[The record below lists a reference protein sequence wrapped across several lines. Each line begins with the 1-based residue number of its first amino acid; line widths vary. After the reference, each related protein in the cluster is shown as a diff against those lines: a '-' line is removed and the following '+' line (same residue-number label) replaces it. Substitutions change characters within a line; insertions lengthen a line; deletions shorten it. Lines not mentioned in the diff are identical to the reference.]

1 MSLRN
6 LSPRAALT
14 MFVALVVFVL
24 AMATWWIIFM
34 ARLTNEKVEIAR
46 KLNASPE
53 FLEELH
59 RQEIVRQIMVGSEG
73 VVFLLLVL
81 FGVWLIYRSLR
92 QAETLRHRQENFVM
106 AVTHELKTPMA
117 SIGVYLDTLQSEK
130 IPVEKKTQV
139 IPKMKND
146 LHRLERLVDD
156 ILEAGRF
163 EAGESRLNLQPV
175 DLGALL
181 HTLADGLAE
190 RHDSGAVRIV
200 RHVDAGVGLIGDSAV
215 LGRALGA
222 ILDNAV
228 KYAGGQ
234 PPHITVTLRQ
244 SGHHAEI
251 VIADK
256 GVGIQKQELELIFER
271 FYRVGHEMT
280 RASRGTGLGLY
291 LCREMIRA
299 HGGEVMARSEGIGH
313 GTEFIVT
320 LPLGKKS

>member
-34 ARLTNEKVEIAR
+34 AKLTNEKVEIAR
-46 KLNASPE
+46 KLGADAE

-81 FGVWLIYRSLR
+81 LGVWLIYRSLR
-92 QAETLRHRQENFVM
+92 QAETLRRRQENFVM

-117 SIGVYLDTLQSEK
+117 SVGVYLDTLQSEK
-130 IPVEKKTQV
+130 ISLEKKTQV

-146 LHRLERLVDD
+146 LHRLERLVED

-190 RHDSGAVRIV
+190 RHDTGAVKVV
-200 RHVDAGVGLIGDSAV
+200 RHFDAGVELIADAAV
-215 LGRALGA
+215 IGRAIGA

-234 PPHITVTLRQ
+234 SPDITITLNRN
-244 SGHHAEI
+244 GRNAEI

-299 HGGEVMARSEGIGH
+299 HGGEVLARSEGVGH
-313 GTEFIVT
+313 GTEFTVT
-320 LPLGKKS
+320 LPLGK